1 MLSNLLAM
9 LKDYPV
15 IASVQASDR
24 SAVDYPET
32 LLQLAQASIDQ
43 GVEVIRLQGA
53 ENIRFIKGKLTVPVI
68 GLIKKAHPNSEIFI
82 TPTKHEVKRL
92 LALECDIIALDASP
106 EPRPD
111 GSSLYDLVGLIQSQ
125 GRLAM
130 ADCDSEEAVDNAVSC
145 HANIISTTLAGYT
158 KARPMTAGPDFDL
171 IRYAVSTGAFV
182 IAEGRFTQRW
192 QVEAALAI
200 GAKGVV
206 IGGAINDPVKQTRA
220 LTPPT
225 RAYDK
230 VGAVDLGGTWI
241 RFGLFE
247 RGELKDVRKVARPD
261 GRQDRID
268 WIKEQIK
275 SCKVDRLGIGTG
287 GTVDPSTGEVWEAK
301 GIIPDHQGSVFNSE
315 TFGVPTVA
323 LNDGLAT
330 AWGHYC
336 HPTMAGKRVATLALG
351 TGVGAGFVSEGR
363 ILCGSRGEYLRI
375 NDLYLSNGKTVEEVL
390 GGAGLTE
397 SPSALKQKEAI
408 EAFTYAVEHL
418 KKSYFPDEIVV
429 CGSVGLS
436 DWLRPTLEECGCKIT
451 PFDDDAGLIG
461 AYQLAYYR

>member
-9 LKDYPV
+9 LKDCPV

-53 ENIRFIKGKLTVPVI
+53 ENIRFIKGKLSVPVI
-68 GLIKKAHPNSEIFI
+68 GLIKKAHPGSEIYI

-92 LALECDIIALDASP
+92 LALECDIIALDAST

-111 GSSLYDLVGLIQSQ
+111 GSSFYDLVGLIQTQ

-130 ADCDSEEAVDNAVSC
+130 ADCDSEEAVDNAIHS
-145 HANIISTTLAGYT
+145 HANIVSTTLAGYT
-158 KARPMTAGPDFDL
+158 KARPMTTGPDFEL
-171 IRYAVSTGAFV
+171 IRYAVSKGAFV

-206 IGGAINDPVKQTRA
+206 VGGAINDPVKQTRA
-220 LTPPT
+220 LTPVS

-230 VGAVDLGGTWI
+230 VGAIDLGGTWL
-241 RFGLFE
+241 RFGFFD
-247 RGELKDVRKVARPD
+247 RGELKEVRKVARPD
-261 GRQDRID
+261 GAQQRID
-268 WIKEQIK
+268 WIRSQVKEL
-275 SCKVDRLGIGTG
+275 KVDRLGIGTG
-287 GTVDPSTGEVWEAK
+287 GTLDPSTGEIWEAK
-301 GIIPDHQGSVFNSE
+301 DIIPGHKGSVLNSDA
-315 TFGVPTVA
+315 FGVPTVA

-336 HPTMAGKRVATLALG
+336 HPSLAGKRVATLALG

-363 ILCGSRGEYLRI
+363 ILCGRRGEYLRI
-375 NDLYLSNGKTVEEVL
+375 NDLYLPNGKTIEAVL
-390 GGAGLTE
+390 GGASLTAE
-397 SPSALKQKEAI
+397 PTPAQREAAI
-408 EAFTYAVEHL
+408 EAFTFAVDHL
-418 KKSYFPDEIVV
+418 RKSYFPDEVVV

-436 DWLRPTLEECGCKIT
+436 DWLRPAVDASGCVVSPYGEE
-451 PFDDDAGLIG
+451 AGLMG
-461 AYQLAYYR
+461 AYQLAYYS

>member
-9 LKDYPV
+9 LKDCPV
-15 IASVQASDR
+15 IASAQASDG

-32 LLQLAQASIDQ
+32 LLQLAQASLDQ
-43 GVEVIRLQGA
+43 GVEVVRLQGA
-53 ENIRFIKGKLTVPVI
+53 ENIRFMKEKLNVPII
-68 GLIKKAHPNSEIFI
+68 GLIKKNYPGSDIYISA
-82 TPTKHEVKRL
+82 TRHEVKRL
-92 LALECDIIALDASP
+92 LALECEIIALDATP
-106 EPRPD
+106 DHRPD
-111 GSSLYDLVGLIQSQ
+111 GSTFDHLVGLIQSQ

-130 ADCDSEEAVDNAVSC
+130 ADCDSEAAVDHAIKF
-145 HANIISTTLAGYT
+145 HANIVSTTLAGYT
-158 KARPMTAGPDFDL
+158 KNRPMTVGPDFDL
-171 IRYAVSTGAFV
+171 IRYAVSKGAVV

-206 IGGAINDPVKQTRA
+206 IGGALNDPVKQTRA
-220 LTPPT
+220 LTPAS

-241 RFGLFE
+241 RFGLFD
-247 RGELKDVRKVARPD
+247 RGELKDIRKVERPD

-275 SCKVDRLGIGTG
+275 STKIDRLGIGTG
-287 GTVDPSTGEVWEAK
+287 GTIDPLTGEVWEAK
-301 GIIPDHQGSVFNSE
+301 QIIPSHEGSILNSE
-315 TFGVPTVA
+315 IFGVPTVA

-363 ILCGSRGEYLRI
+363 ILCGARGEYLRL
-375 NDLYLSNGKTVEEVL
+375 NDLYMPNGKTIELLL
-390 GGAGLTE
+390 GGASLTPE
-397 SPSALKQKEAI
+397 PTDLQKKEAI
-408 EAFTYAVEHL
+408 EAFQYAVDHL
-418 KKSYFPDEIVV
+418 RKSYFPDDIVV

-436 DWLRPTLEECGCKIT
+436 EWLKPELEKARCIAT
-451 PFDDDAGLIG
+451 PYGEEAGLYG
-461 AYQLAYYR
+461 AYQLAYYG

>member
-24 SAVDYPET
+24 SAIDYPET

-53 ENIRFIKGKLTVPVI
+53 ENIRFIKAKLTVPVI
-68 GLIKKAHPNSEIFI
+68 GLIKKTHPNSEIYI
-82 TPTKHEVKRL
+82 TPTRHEVKRL

-111 GSSLYDLVGLIQSQ
+111 GSSFYDLVGLIQSQ
-125 GRLAM
+125 GRMAM
-130 ADCDSEEAVDNAVSC
+130 ADCDSEEAVDNAVAC
-145 HANIISTTLAGYT
+145 HANIVSTTLAGYT

-206 IGGAINDPVKQTRA
+206 IGGALNDPVKQTRA
-220 LTPPT
+220 MTPPS

-241 RFGLFE
+241 RFGFFE

-287 GTVDPSTGEVWEAK
+287 GTIDPTTGEVWEAK
-301 GIIPDHQGSVFNSE
+301 DIIPDHQGSVFNSD

-363 ILCGSRGEYLRI
+363 ILCGSKGEYLRI
-375 NDLYLSNGKTVEEVL
+375 NDLYLANGKTVEEVL

-397 SPSALKQKEAI
+397 SPSALQQKEAI

-436 DWLRPTLEECGCKIT
+436 DWLRPTVKAAGCVVS
-451 PFDDDAGLIG
+451 PYDDEAGLKG

>member
-9 LKDYPV
+9 LKDCPV

-53 ENIRFIKGKLTVPVI
+53 ENIRFIKGKLTAPVI
-68 GLIKKAHPNSEIFI
+68 GLIKKAHPNSEIYI
-82 TPTKHEVKRL
+82 TPTRHEVKRL

-106 EPRPD
+106 ERRPD
-111 GSSLYDLVGLIQSQ
+111 GSSFDDLVGLIQSQ
-125 GRLAM
+125 GRMAM
-130 ADCDSEEAVDNAVSC
+130 ADCDSEAAVDNAVKC

-158 KARPMTAGPDFDL
+158 NARPMTVGPDFDL

-182 IAEGRFTQRW
+182 VAEGRFTQRW

-220 LTPPT
+220 LTPPS
-225 RAYDK
+225 RSYDK

-241 RFGLFE
+241 RFGFFE
-247 RGELKDVRKVARPD
+247 NGELKDIRKVARPD
-261 GRQDRID
+261 GRQERID

-287 GTVDPSTGEVWEAK
+287 GTVDPATGEVWEAK
-301 GIIPDHQGSVFNSE
+301 DIIPDHQGSVINSE
-315 TFGVPTVA
+315 TFGIPTVA

-336 HPTMAGKRVATLALG
+336 HPTLAGKRVVTLALG
-351 TGVGAGFVSEGR
+351 TGVGAGFVSDGR
-363 ILCGSRGEYLRI
+363 ILCGHRGEYLRI

-397 SPSALKQKEAI
+397 NPSASQQKEAI
-408 EAFTYAVEHL
+408 EAFNFAVEHL

-436 DWLRPTLEECGCKIT
+436 DWLHPALEASGCRVT
-451 PFDDDAGLIG
+451 PYGDEAGLNG
-461 AYQLAYYR
+461 AFQLAYYK